1 MSFNQRNVFRSTKP
15 QVSVEGVNSFATQVY
30 GWMSIGLALTA
41 FVAWFTFKTGLY
53 IKLMPFW
60 WVTALGTFLISMGMI
75 SMINRLSF
83 TALVGMFLSY
93 AGLQGIFFGCM
104 LPGYA
109 AAFGGQIIW
118 AAFATAALVYGIA
131 IIYGVVTKSDLTSL
145 GRILSVAMIG
155 LIAITLFY
163 VVLSM
168 FMPVTKFTLI
178 ISYLGLII
186 FTGLTAYDANQIK
199 KMSEQTD
206 GYSLASC
213 KLSLVMA
220 LKMYINVI
228 MIFWYLLQ
236 IFSSSNRR

>member
-1 MSFNQRNVFRSTKP
+1 MNFNQRNVFRSTKP

-60 WVTALGTFLISMGMI
+60 WVTAIGTFLISMGMV
-75 SMINRLSF
+75 SMLNRLSF
-83 TALVGMFLSY
+83 TALAGMFLAY

>member
-15 QVSVEGVNSFATQVY
+15 KVSVEGVNSFATQVY

-60 WVTALGTFLISMGMI
+60 WVTALGTFLISMGMV
-75 SMINRLSF
+75 SMLNRLSF
-83 TALVGMFLSY
+83 TALAGMFLSY

-145 GRILSVAMIG
+145 GRILTVAVIG